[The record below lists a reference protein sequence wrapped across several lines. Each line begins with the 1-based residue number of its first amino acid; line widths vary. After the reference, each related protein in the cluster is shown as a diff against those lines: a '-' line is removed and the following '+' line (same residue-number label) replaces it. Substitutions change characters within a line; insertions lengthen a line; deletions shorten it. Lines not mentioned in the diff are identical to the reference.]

1 MGRQPIHCP
10 TRASL
15 YLYNDPSD
23 VDALAD
29 ALDGATDIFGF

>member
-1 MGRQPIHCP
+1 MEL
-10 TRASL
+10 TRYAIDTL
-15 YLYNDPSD
+15 NDRSD